1 MACLIPLREK
11 NSLKGSETVWA
22 NVRDTDGGMSG
33 SLAKNKVISRPGS
46 INSAV
51 MMNTL
56 CQGIKS
62 AKIKLSDPGTKAAIR

>member
-33 SLAKNKVISRPGS
+33 SLAKK
-46 INSAV
+46 
-51 MMNTL
+51 
-56 CQGIKS
+56 QGHQQTGQHK
-62 AKIKLSDPGTKAAIR
+62 